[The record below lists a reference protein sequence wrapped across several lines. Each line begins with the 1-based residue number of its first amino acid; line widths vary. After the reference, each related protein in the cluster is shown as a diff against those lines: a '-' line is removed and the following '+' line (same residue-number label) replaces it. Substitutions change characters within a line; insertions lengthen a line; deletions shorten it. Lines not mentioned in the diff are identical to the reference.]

1 MSGVKQAACLF
12 NETANQ
18 NNADIVRGETLNF
31 LLVTGRLVCFEVF
44 FIMFDF
50 FFSAFYRL
58 V

>member
-50 FFSAFYRL
+50 FQCFL
-58 V
+58 